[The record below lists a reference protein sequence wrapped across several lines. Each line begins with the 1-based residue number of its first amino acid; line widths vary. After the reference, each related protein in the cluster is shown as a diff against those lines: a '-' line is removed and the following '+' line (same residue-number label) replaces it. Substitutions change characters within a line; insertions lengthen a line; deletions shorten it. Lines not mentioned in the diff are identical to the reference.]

1 MELFGLS
8 LSDVCNMC
16 SYHRKCISSSV
27 YYGIGIVLVLLG
39 VICDLS
45 KAYNIDLTTATI
57 HSGETRSMF
66 GFSVALHQ
74 DQGSKWLLVGAPKA
88 STRQPGVTRGG
99 AVYRCPVDTGSYC
112 QEIPFDTKGNGI
124 RHNGTHYVDV
134 EDKSDQWFGASLYS
148 SENGIIVA
156 CAPRYVYFSTRL
168 DKREPVGT
176 CYVARPSSTD
186 YEEYSPC
193 RSRGRWGYHKEGSCQ
208 AGYSV
213 ALAEQGRQ
221 LLIGAVGSW
230 YWQGQIFNFNFE
242 NGPGR
247 YQATKEGRARDD
259 YSYMGFSSAVGNFDS
274 DDKEDY
280 VVGVPRGRQ
289 LQGKVV
295 IYTQN
300 LTLIKTIKGEQFGS
314 YFGYSV
320 AVTDLDGNGLDD
332 IVVGAPFFSD
342 FSTDNSYE
350 TGRVYIFYQM
360 AKVNGSLSGISQK
373 KKKDII
379 DGHDSQS
386 RFGLAVAAIGD
397 VDYDGYN
404 DIAIGAPYGGK
415 DGRGVVYIYHGS
427 MKGIITDVQQA
438 IKADDVLSG
447 TETFG
452 WSIAGGIDMDDNEYP
467 DILVGAYNSN
477 KAAFLRSRPV
487 VRVTPTIRIDPQ
499 DITLGPENEKC
510 VIGDEMATCV
520 TVYTCVLYAGIGVPG
535 KLDFEVKLKFDSLK
549 NDTSRVYFINAR
561 TKREEKKTIEV
572 FKDRQKCF
580 SFFGYLVKNVRDKL
594 TPIVAKFSFD
604 IIERKSRQRR
614 EVQPIL
620 NMRIPTT
627 VTASANIS
635 KNCGKDNVC
644 IPDLSVTAMQTRD
657 SYTLGQDDKIEILV
671 FVENRG
677 EDAFEATLNITFPP
691 GVEFYKNKNIKYEIQ
706 MSCSIF
712 RNESYILC
720 DLGNPLPAKSRTNFT
735 LIATPKSINDSVA
748 ELILKLQVNS
758 SNAENITDV
767 SNNLVFVNIPIQQR
781 ANLRLGGTSRPEQ
794 YIYSEKAVRLYRG
807 SAEIG
812 PVLEH
817 EYVLENRGP
826 SGVKTSLLK
835 IEWPGEDENGLKFLE
850 MIDKPIESRTDISC
864 RVYNTSEDENG
875 NETVTTYSDTNGNNP
890 VIVQQRNVGTE
901 NQLKRHTRET
911 TDDSDDDNNVEKRDV
926 EKRSSKELKRV
937 GCVTGKAGCVF
948 VQCTIGYMEPKDT
961 VSIKIRSRV
970 WTTTLISKN
979 FAAPF
984 YFVSKGTAEVL
995 SMPYTN
1001 MKVATGTYTK
1011 TTFDVTTYVN
1021 PEKLHPKRRG
1031 IEAWIIA
1038 VAVSAGLLLL
1048 FLLIVLLWWCG
1059 FFRRRRPE
1067 EQAFLTPAAQ
1077 NGDYKPVQ
1085 SGAPDSR
1092 YHYM

>member
-1 MELFGLS
+1 MMEMFGLS
-8 LSDVCNMC
+8 FSDACTMC
-16 SYHRKCISSSV
+16 SFHRKYLRRSV
-27 YYGIGIVLVLLG
+27 CTGIGIAFVLFSVF
-39 VICDLS
+39 CDLAV
-45 KAYNIDLTTATI
+45 AYNIDLSTATI

-66 GFSVALHQ
+66 GFTVALHQ

-99 AVYRCPVDTGSYC
+99 AVFRCPVDSGSFC

-193 RSRGRWGYHKEGSCQ
+193 RSRGRWGYHQEGSCQ

-242 NGPGR
+242 DGPGR
-247 YQATKEGRARDD
+247 YRATKEGRAKDD
-259 YSYMGFSSAVGNFDS
+259 YSYMGYSSAVGNFDS
-274 DDKEDY
+274 DSREDY

-300 LTLIKTIKGEQFGS
+300 LTMIKTIKGEQFGS

-342 FSTDNSYE
+342 YSTDNSYE
-350 TGRVYIFYQM
+350 TGRVYIFYQS
-360 AKVNGSLSGISQK
+360 AKVNGSVTESGMSQK
-373 KKKDII
+373 RKDIL
-379 DGHDSQS
+379 DGHHSQS

-404 DIAIGAPYGGK
+404 DIAIGAPYGGEN
-415 DGRGVVYIYHGS
+415 GRGVVYIYHGS

-467 DILVGAYNSN
+467 DMLVGAQNSN

-499 DITLGPENEKC
+499 NITLGPETENC
-510 VIGDEMATCV
+510 VIGSDKPEKVTCV
-520 TVYTCVLYAGIGVPG
+520 TVYTCLLYTGIGVPD
-535 KLDFEVKLKFDSLK
+535 KLDFELTLKFDTLK
-549 NDTSRVYFINAR
+549 NDSSRVYYLHAE
-561 TKREEKKTIEV
+561 TAREESKIIEAY
-572 FKDRQKCF
+572 KNNQKCF
-580 SFFGYLVKNVRDKL
+580 TFFGYLVKNVRDKL
-594 TPIVAKFSFD
+594 TPIVADFSFD
-604 IIERKSRQRR
+604 IHERTSRSRR
-614 EVQPIL
+614 EVKPIL

-627 VTASANIS
+627 VQAAANIS
-635 KNCGKDNVC
+635 KNCGPDNVC
-644 IPDLSVTAMQTRD
+644 IPDLSVTALQTRD
-657 SYTLGQDDKIEILV
+657 SYTLGEDEKIEVLV

-677 EDAFEATLNITFPP
+677 EDAFESMLNISFPP
-691 GVEFYKNKNIKYEIQ
+691 GVTFYKTKNKKYEIP
-706 MSCSIF
+706 MFCDSSS
-712 RNESYILC
+712 RNASFVYC

-735 LIATPKSINDSVA
+735 LIATPKSLNGTVP
-748 ELILKLQVNS
+748 ELILRLEVNS
-758 SNAENITDV
+758 SNAENRTDMLNNKALV
-767 SNNLVFVNIPIQQR
+767 SIPIQQR
-781 ANLRLGGTSRPEQ
+781 ANIRLGGRSRPEQ
-794 YIYSEKAVRLYRG
+794 YIYTESEVRLYRG
-807 SAEIG
+807 SAKVG

-817 EYVLENRGP
+817 EYILNNRGP
-826 SGVKTSLLK
+826 SGVKTSLIK
-835 IEWPGEDENGLKFLE
+835 IDWPGEDENGLKYLDLME
-850 MIDKPIESRTDISC
+850 DPIVSRTDISC
-864 RVYNTSEDENG
+864 RIYNTS
-875 NETVTTYSDTNGNNP
+875 VTTYSDKPGSP
-890 VIVQQRNVGTE
+890 VVVHQRNVDGE

-911 TDDSDDDNNVEKRDV
+911 TDESDSKDKRDV
-926 EKRSSKELKRV
+926 EKRSSKEFKRI
-937 GCVTGKAGCVF
+937 GCVEGKAGCVYIH
-948 VQCTIGYMEPKDT
+948 CTVGYMEPEDIVK
-961 VSIKIRSRV
+961 IKIRSKI
-970 WTTTLISKN
+970 WTSSLINKKIDQ
-979 FAAPF
+979 PF
-984 YFVSKGTAEVL
+984 FFVSKGTAEVL
-995 SMPYTN
+995 SMPFPN
-1001 MKVATGTYTK
+1001 MKVAAGTYTR

-1021 PEKLHPKRRG
+1021 PERLHPKRKG
-1031 IEAWIIA
+1031 IEPWIIG

-1067 EQAFLTPAAQ
+1067 EQAFITPAAQ
-1077 NGDYKPVQ
+1077 NGDYKRVNAGP
-1085 SGAPDSR
+1085 PDAK
-1092 YHYM
+1092 YQYM